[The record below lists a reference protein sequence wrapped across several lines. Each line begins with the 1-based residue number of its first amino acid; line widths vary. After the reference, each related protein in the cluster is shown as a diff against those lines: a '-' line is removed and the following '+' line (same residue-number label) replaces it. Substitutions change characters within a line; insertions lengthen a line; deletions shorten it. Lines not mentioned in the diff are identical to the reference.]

1 MAQSAHVAA
10 VALKMKISI
19 LCHIIKIYLGNIYE
33 EGLFFCKVDP
43 GQGLLLICLA

>member
-10 VALKMKISI
+10 VALTTEIKI
-19 LCHIIKIYLGNIYE
+19 LLHCIKIYLGNIYE
-33 EGLFFCKVDP
+33 EGLFLGKVDP